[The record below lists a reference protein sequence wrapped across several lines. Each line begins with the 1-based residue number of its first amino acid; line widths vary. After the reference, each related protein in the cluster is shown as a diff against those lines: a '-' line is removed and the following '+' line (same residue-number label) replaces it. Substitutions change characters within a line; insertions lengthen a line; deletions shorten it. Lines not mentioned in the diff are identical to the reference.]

1 MSILSS
7 GTSNTTAL
15 VYTSDTTGN
24 LVFQTNGT
32 TEAMRITNNQQVC
45 IGSSTPAN
53 PSTLLTVAGNIT
65 ANSTAFTING
75 ATPALAMYDSTWGYA
90 AANGMYF
97 QPGVNGGGTG
107 LGNYFMANVPSGR
120 GHTWAINN
128 ASAMRLESTGTLT
141 LPYGQIAFPASQNAS
156 TDPNTLDDYEE
167 GTWTPNF
174 GGTTPTYSSQYG
186 YYTKI
191 GNTINAWFDVTVNSI
206 GNGDGSV
213 LKGLPFPN
221 GVTIPSGGII
231 TYYSG
236 VNIAVYSMGCYIVG
250 NVSYFYFVGN
260 SSAAGVT
267 GNNGSVFMVNGSRV
281 VGMVTYRTT

>member
-32 TEAMRITNNQQVC
+32 TEAMRIDTSGNVGIGTTLPTSPLTVYGARYDAIRVGRYAPASFAIGIPSGSPTDALQFYGFQSGYDGYLFTGASGDKLYLNTNGNVVLKGGTAAASGVG
-45 IGSSTPAN
+45 ITF
-53 PSTLLTVAGNIT
+53 PSTQVASSD
-65 ANSTAFTING
+65 ANC
-75 ATPALAMYDSTWGYA
+75 
-90 AANGMYF
+90 
-97 QPGVNGGGTG
+97 
-107 LGNYFMANVPSGR
+107 
-120 GHTWAINN
+120 
-128 ASAMRLESTGTLT
+128 
-141 LPYGQIAFPASQNAS
+141 
-156 TDPNTLDDYEE
+156 LDDYEE

>member
-1 MSILSS
+1 MSLLSS

-32 TEAMRITNNQQVC
+32 TEAMRITNGQQVC

-75 ATPALAMYDSTWGYA
+75 ATPALSMYDSTWGYA

-156 TDPNTLDDYEE
+156 ADPNTLDDYEE
-167 GTWTPNF
+167 GSWTPVNASIASITLSVTTGRYIKIGRQVF
-174 GGTTPTYSSQYG
+174 ITCYVSYPATSDTNSAKIGGFPFAATGGEVYGYFGGRTSYSNYVTWQLGSGSTEANCFGGGGGTT
-186 YYTKI
+186 
-191 GNTINAWFDVTVNSI
+191 INNNNLS
-206 GNGDGSV
+206 GSYI
-213 LKGLPFPN
+213 LF
-221 GVTIPSGGII
+221 SGS
-231 TYYSG
+231 Y
-236 VNIAVYSMGCYIVG
+236 IA
-250 NVSYFYFVGN
+250 
-260 SSAAGVT
+260 
-267 GNNGSVFMVNGSRV
+267 GS
-281 VGMVTYRTT
+281 